1 MKKFTLLFVS
11 TLISCI
17 TLFASIE
24 VNGIYYQLDSVNH
37 TATIVKDTINGYQS
51 LTEVVIPET
60 ITSEDVTYT
69 VTAIGDDAFAGCT
82 ALTTVELPNTLE
94 VIGYRA
100 FEASGLT
107 QITLPGSVTDIYL
120 NAFSNCSAI
129 ESIKISDGITSVA
142 DMLFS
147 SCAALTTLELGKDV
161 QSIGMIAFMGSN
173 ALTEITCHAVV
184 PPSVSMMVFA
194 SSIFE
199 SATLYVPAES
209 IDAYKEAST
218 WKDFLNI
225 KAIGDTTITTPTITV
240 IEVEGIF
247 YKLNSEKY
255 TATVVEDTINDYQTI
270 VDLVIPETITHNEAN
285 YIVNNIGDGAFMGC
299 PELTTIE
306 LPSTMETIG
315 MAAFL
320 NSPEIKTVTCHA
332 VVPPTFTI
340 TFVDVFLD
348 EVSATATLIVPEGSV
363 EAYQEA
369 PIWKYFTNIT
379 TIQNGST
386 TDLKNQT
393 EEDVLIYSNG
403 NTIYFEGLT
412 TEYKIFNAS
421 GKLIY
426 KGTETS
432 LSLPKGSYIV
442 RINNQVA
449 KVVL

>member
-17 TLFASIE
+17 TLFASIQQ
-24 VNGIYYQLDSVNH
+24 VNGIYYSLDSVNH
-37 TATIVKDTINGYQS
+37 TATIVKDTIDGYQS
-51 LTEVVIPET
+51 LTEVIIPET
-60 ITSEDVTYT
+60 ITSEGVTYT

-107 QITLPGSVTDIYL
+107 QITLPSSVTDIYL
-120 NAFSNCSAI
+120 NAFLNCSAI

-161 QSIGMIAFMGSN
+161 QSIGMIAFMGSI

-247 YKLNSEKY
+247 YKLNSEKH

-270 VDLVIPETITHNEAN
+270 VNLVIPETITHNEAN

-340 TFVDVFLD
+340 TFVDAFLD
-348 EVSATATLIVPEGSV
+348 SVCSVATLIVPAGSE
-363 EAYQEA
+363 EAYKNA
-369 PIWKYFTNIT
+369 TFWKDFAVIT
-379 TIQNGST
+379 SETEPT
-386 TDLKNQT
+386 ALDNQT
-393 EEDVLIYSNG
+393 QQEIIIFSSYS
-403 NTIYFEGLT
+403 
-412 TEYKIFNAS
+412 
-421 GKLIY
+421 
-426 KGTETS
+426 
-432 LSLPKGSYIV
+432 
-442 RINNQVA
+442 
-449 KVVL
+449 

>member
-37 TATIVKDTINGYQS
+37 TATIVKDTIDGYQS

-60 ITSEDVTYT
+60 ITSKDVTYT

-107 QITLPGSVTDIYL
+107 QITLPSSVTNIYL

-129 ESIKISDGITSVA
+129 ESIKISDGITSVT

-147 SCAALTTLELGKDV
+147 SCAALTALELGKDV
-161 QSIGMIAFMGSN
+161 QSIGMIAFLGSN

-209 IDAYKEAST
+209 IDAYKAAST

-225 KAIGDTTITTPTITV
+225 KAIGDTTPTTPTITI

-247 YKLNSEKY
+247 YKLNSEEY
-255 TATVVEDTINDYQTI
+255 TATVVKDTINDYQSI
-270 VDLVIPETITHNEAN
+270 VDLVIPA
-285 YIVNNIGDGAFMGC
+285 IVTYEGTDYTVTAIGDEVFTGC
-299 PELTTIE
+299 EALTTIE
-306 LPSTMETIG
+306 LPSTMESIG
-315 MAAFL
+315 MIAFL
-320 NSPEIKTVTCHA
+320 NAPKINKVTCHA
-332 VVPPTFTI
+332 VVPPTFTV
-340 TFVDVFLD
+340 TFIDVFLD

-369 PIWKYFTNIT
+369 SIWKYFTNIT
-379 TIQNGST
+379 TVQNGST

-393 EEDVLIYSNG
+393 EEEVLIYSNG